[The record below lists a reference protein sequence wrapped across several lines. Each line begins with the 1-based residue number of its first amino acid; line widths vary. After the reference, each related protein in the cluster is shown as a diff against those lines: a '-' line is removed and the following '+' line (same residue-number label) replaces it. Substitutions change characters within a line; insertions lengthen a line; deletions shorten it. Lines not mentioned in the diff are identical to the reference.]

1 MTISQ
6 VELYDKQQQEARADF
21 GPNKGLQSMSD
32 MKKRLE
38 AFKAAKKVSKSLH
51 VKISKKAEESIPG
64 DIEVNKRSSR
74 WDNTEAM
81 EEQSMKPL
89 DLIRKYVRM
98 KKNVELRD
106 GKVYFGELS
115 FISDMKTNLTISRGP
130 GELTDY
136 YTMGCLAYFIRNIR
150 DDHPEYVRKCIC
162 DKIQCVR
169 RVDRDNIMAYLTG
182 EKDFVLNLDSG
193 VSSEYGGSTASQH
206 PTRSESRDI
215 VNIDMRKRSRS
226 RSKSRDRRK
235 RRRSRSRSRSRDR
248 RRSSRSR
255 DRGRW
260 SRSKSQDRNLERS
273 RASRERGGREM
284 GYNPDNPTSSPN
296 QTLQESQRPTFVQF
310 GDNSQ
315 SGFNSFDQRP
325 SFDQRGGNGF
335 DQRPSDTCFN
345 QRAIGYPVGFGNK
358 DLGGGGYDQR
368 ISEGFVQRSL
378 NPQAFS
384 GFDQRSQNMNSF
396 EFDQRENSRSHF
408 SQFQSNNDSMFKERS
423 SQGMDSRS
431 SRGNE
436 ISQIERSQ
444 MNQESDFSEYDAP
457 SESQQQW
464 RGSIDKLSN
473 QRQNFGRDR
482 IKNIQED
489 QSGRHRSFVSSDF
502 EEFGGGDMRQQFM
515 DSERDDINQRSINND
530 VEVRDTDVGDTV
542 TAADDNRASNLG
554 PMFVIG
560 QNNSSKSSAPAPR
573 RW

>member
-6 VELYDKQQQEARADF
+6 VELYDKQQQEARTDF

-51 VKISKKAEESIPG
+51 AKISKKAEESIPE

-74 WDNTEAM
+74 WDNTETM

-115 FISDMKTNLTISRGP
+115 FVSDMKTNLTISRGP

-215 VNIDMRKRSRS
+215 VNVVMRKRSRS
-226 RSKSRDRRK
+226 RSKSRDRGK

-260 SRSKSQDRNLERS
+260 SRSRSRDRNLERS

-296 QTLQESQRPTFVQF
+296 QALQESQRPTFAQF
-310 GDNSQ
+310 GDNTK
-315 SGFNSFDQRP
+315 SGSNSFDQRP

-345 QRAIGYPVGFGNK
+345 QRAIGYPVGFGKK
-358 DLGGGGYDQR
+358 DLGGGGFDQR
-368 ISEGFVQRSL
+368 ISEGFDQRSL
-378 NPQAFS
+378 NPQSFS

-408 SQFQSNNDSMFKERS
+408 SQFQSNNDSRFKERS
-423 SQGMDSRS
+423 SQEMNSRS
-431 SRGNE
+431 SWGNE

-444 MNQESDFSEYDAP
+444 MNLETDFSEYDAP
-457 SESQQQW
+457 RESQHQW
-464 RGSIDKLSN
+464 RGSMDKISN
-473 QRQNFGRDR
+473 QRQNFG
-482 IKNIQED
+482 QD

-502 EEFGGGDMRQQFM
+502 EEYGGGDMRQQFM
-515 DSERDDINQRSINND
+515 DSERDDISLRVNQRSINND
-530 VEVRDTDVGDTV
+530 VEVRDTDVGDTA